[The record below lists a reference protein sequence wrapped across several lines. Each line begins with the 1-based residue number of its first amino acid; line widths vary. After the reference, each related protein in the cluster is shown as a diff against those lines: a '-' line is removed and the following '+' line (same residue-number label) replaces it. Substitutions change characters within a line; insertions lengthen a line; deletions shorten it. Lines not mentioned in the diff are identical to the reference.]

1 MRSKKRD
8 YGVELPPPF
17 IIMNQQCQVW
27 TGLRDGGRRAVF
39 SNNLD
44 EAKSL
49 HYDIQFNTYRYTSYV
64 HFNLLHPF
72 LSLFKI
78 QQ

>member
-1 MRSKKRD
+1 MNGMKSKKRD

-27 TGLRDGGRRAVF
+27 TGLRDGGRRAIF

-49 HYDIQFNTYRYTSYV
+49 HYDVQFNKVQGVVYE
-64 HFNLLHPF
+64 NLE
-72 LSLFKI
+72 KI
-78 QQ
+78 YL